1 MTIEEVLAV
10 EEMQVFDRKSV
21 NIAPKVLAI
30 PIIAFA
36 NADGG
41 TVAIG
46 ISDKTRRIEG
56 VDYDIQ
62 KLNEL
67 LRVPFDFCVP
77 TVKVEIEKVQCIDF
91 KGRENHVLLM
101 HIEPSMEVHANQA
114 DEVFMRVGDKSKK
127 LAFEERMQ
135 LMYDKGE
142 RFFEDKPVPET
153 DIEDIDLAFVEKYI
167 AQIGYSKTAME
178 YLRENKGFIKE
189 KNGKVQI
196 SSAAIL
202 LFGKNPQLYFPRA
215 RVRFIRYE
223 GTEERVGTQMNVI
236 KDVIFEGNI
245 LKMIT
250 DAVAYLDTQI
260 KEKTYLGEDGLFV
273 TEEEYPKFVR
283 QEIIVNAVTHRDY
296 SIRGTDIQIKM
307 FDDRIVVE
315 SPGKL
320 PGLVKTDNIR
330 HTHFSRNPKIAEF
343 LKVYSFVKEYGEGV
357 DRMCKELEAVGLQ
370 DPEYRLNAFML
381 QTTIRNSKIR
391 NILLLFN
398 VISMQNNT
406 DSDPR
411 FPFDSYQK
419 QKWDIEHI
427 HSVTTERAQ
436 NKKEREEWL
445 DSAWPYIESVASDP
459 KVFEMYTKAKD
470 VRDNKFYDDE
480 HATEYDEM
488 YNSVI
493 AFFSGE
499 TGIDNKPINE
509 ISNLTLLDQRTNRGY
524 RNHIFPVKRNKIL
537 EKSGVESFIPL
548 CTKNVFLKFYSKT
561 VSQMY
566 LWDKNDRKDY
576 FDKMADE
583 IFYYLSG
590 TRKEQ

>member
-1 MTIEEVLAV
+1 MERSGKMTIEEVLAV

-250 DAVAYLDTQI
+250 DAVAYPDTQI

-381 QTTIRNSKIR
+381 QTTIRNST
-391 NILLLFN
+391 L
-398 VISMQNNT
+398 T
-406 DSDPR
+406 DKKPR
-411 FPFDSYQK
+411 F
-419 QKWDIEHI
+419 
-427 HSVTTERAQ
+427 
-436 NKKEREEWL
+436 
-445 DSAWPYIESVASDP
+445 
-459 KVFEMYTKAKD
+459 
-470 VRDNKFYDDE
+470 
-480 HATEYDEM
+480 
-488 YNSVI
+488 
-493 AFFSGE
+493 G
-499 TGIDNKPINE
+499 
-509 ISNLTLLDQRTNRGY
+509 
-524 RNHIFPVKRNKIL
+524 
-537 EKSGVESFIPL
+537 
-548 CTKNVFLKFYSKT
+548 
-561 VSQMY
+561 
-566 LWDKNDRKDY
+566 
-576 FDKMADE
+576 
-583 IFYYLSG
+583 
-590 TRKEQ
+590 

>member
-196 SSAAIL
+196 SSAALL

-381 QTTIRNSKIR
+381 QTTIRNST
-391 NILLLFN
+391 L
-398 VISMQNNT
+398 T
-406 DSDPR
+406 DKKPR
-411 FPFDSYQK
+411 FGEENHGLVD
-419 QKWDIEHI
+419 
-427 HSVTTERAQ
+427 
-436 NKKEREEWL
+436 KKPL
-445 DSAWPYIESVASDP
+445 FQVI
-459 KVFEMYTKAKD
+459 
-470 VRDNKFYDDE
+470 DD
-480 HATEYDEM
+480 A
-488 YNSVI
+488 VC
-493 AFFSGE
+493 
-499 TGIDNKPINE
+499 
-509 ISNLTLLDQRTNRGY
+509 
-524 RNHIFPVKRNKIL
+524 NKIL
-537 EKSGVESFIPL
+537 TPTISENVKEIVEA
-548 CTKNVFLKFYSKT
+548 
-561 VSQMY
+561 
-566 LWDKNDRKDY
+566 
-576 FDKMADE
+576 FDMNQ
-583 IFYYLSG
+583 IFG
-590 TRKEQ
+590 RKEVKKELGYGDYKAGKAIEAMQVLNIAIPVEGKGKGKYILKEM

>member
-381 QTTIRNSKIR
+381 QTTIRNST
-391 NILLLFN
+391 L
-398 VISMQNNT
+398 T
-406 DSDPR
+406 DKKPR
-411 FPFDSYQK
+411 FGEENHGLVD
-419 QKWDIEHI
+419 
-427 HSVTTERAQ
+427 
-436 NKKEREEWL
+436 KKPRFGEENHGL
-445 DSAWPYIESVASDP
+445 VDKKPLFQVI
-459 KVFEMYTKAKD
+459 
-470 VRDNKFYDDE
+470 DD
-480 HATEYDEM
+480 A
-488 YNSVI
+488 VC
-493 AFFSGE
+493 
-499 TGIDNKPINE
+499 
-509 ISNLTLLDQRTNRGY
+509 
-524 RNHIFPVKRNKIL
+524 NKIL
-537 EKSGVESFIPL
+537 TPTISENVKEIVEA
-548 CTKNVFLKFYSKT
+548 
-561 VSQMY
+561 
-566 LWDKNDRKDY
+566 
-576 FDKMADE
+576 FDMNQ
-583 IFYYLSG
+583 IFG
-590 TRKEQ
+590 RKEVKKRTWIW

>member
-1 MTIEEVLAV
+1 MERSGKMTIEEVLAV

-46 ISDKTRRIEG
+46 ISDKTRRIES

-381 QTTIRNSKIR
+381 QTTIRNST
-391 NILLLFN
+391 L
-398 VISMQNNT
+398 T
-406 DSDPR
+406 DKKPR
-411 FPFDSYQK
+411 FGEENHGLVD
-419 QKWDIEHI
+419 
-427 HSVTTERAQ
+427 
-436 NKKEREEWL
+436 KKPL
-445 DSAWPYIESVASDP
+445 FQVI
-459 KVFEMYTKAKD
+459 
-470 VRDNKFYDDE
+470 DD
-480 HATEYDEM
+480 A
-488 YNSVI
+488 VC
-493 AFFSGE
+493 
-499 TGIDNKPINE
+499 
-509 ISNLTLLDQRTNRGY
+509 
-524 RNHIFPVKRNKIL
+524 NKIL
-537 EKSGVESFIPL
+537 TPTISENVKEIVEA
-548 CTKNVFLKFYSKT
+548 
-561 VSQMY
+561 
-566 LWDKNDRKDY
+566 
-576 FDKMADE
+576 FDMNQ
-583 IFYYLSG
+583 IFG
-590 TRKEQ
+590 RKEVKKELGYGDYKAGKAIEAMQVLNIAIPVEGKGKGKYILKEM

>member
-1 MTIEEVLAV
+1 MERSGKMTIEEVLEV

-381 QTTIRNSKIR
+381 QTTIRNST
-391 NILLLFN
+391 L
-398 VISMQNNT
+398 T
-406 DSDPR
+406 DKKPR
-411 FPFDSYQK
+411 FGEENHGLVD
-419 QKWDIEHI
+419 
-427 HSVTTERAQ
+427 
-436 NKKEREEWL
+436 KKPRFGEENHGL
-445 DSAWPYIESVASDP
+445 VDKKPLFQVI
-459 KVFEMYTKAKD
+459 
-470 VRDNKFYDDE
+470 DD
-480 HATEYDEM
+480 A
-488 YNSVI
+488 VC
-493 AFFSGE
+493 
-499 TGIDNKPINE
+499 
-509 ISNLTLLDQRTNRGY
+509 
-524 RNHIFPVKRNKIL
+524 NKIL
-537 EKSGVESFIPL
+537 TPTISENVKEIVEA
-548 CTKNVFLKFYSKT
+548 
-561 VSQMY
+561 
-566 LWDKNDRKDY
+566 
-576 FDKMADE
+576 FDMNQ
-583 IFYYLSG
+583 IFG
-590 TRKEQ
+590 RKEVKKELGYGDYKAGKAIEAMQVLNIAIPVEGKGKGKYILKEM

>member
-1 MTIEEVLAV
+1 MTIEEVLAG
-10 EEMQVFDRKSV
+10 EEMQGFDRKSV

-142 RFFEDKPVPET
+142 RFFEDKPVPEA

-381 QTTIRNSKIR
+381 QTTIRNST
-391 NILLLFN
+391 L
-398 VISMQNNT
+398 T
-406 DSDPR
+406 DKKPR
-411 FPFDSYQK
+411 FGEENHGLVD
-419 QKWDIEHI
+419 
-427 HSVTTERAQ
+427 
-436 NKKEREEWL
+436 KKPL
-445 DSAWPYIESVASDP
+445 FQVI
-459 KVFEMYTKAKD
+459 
-470 VRDNKFYDDE
+470 DD
-480 HATEYDEM
+480 A
-488 YNSVI
+488 VC
-493 AFFSGE
+493 
-499 TGIDNKPINE
+499 
-509 ISNLTLLDQRTNRGY
+509 
-524 RNHIFPVKRNKIL
+524 NKIL
-537 EKSGVESFIPL
+537 TPTISENVKEIVEA
-548 CTKNVFLKFYSKT
+548 
-561 VSQMY
+561 
-566 LWDKNDRKDY
+566 
-576 FDKMADE
+576 FDMNQ
-583 IFYYLSG
+583 IFG
-590 TRKEQ
+590 RKEVKKELGYGDYKAGKAIEAMQVLNIAIPVEGKGKGKYILKEM

>member
-1 MTIEEVLAV
+1 MERSGKMTIEEVLAV

-142 RFFEDKPVPET
+142 RFFEDKPVPEA

-381 QTTIRNSKIR
+381 QTTIRNST
-391 NILLLFN
+391 L
-398 VISMQNNT
+398 T
-406 DSDPR
+406 DKKPR
-411 FPFDSYQK
+411 FGEENHGLVD
-419 QKWDIEHI
+419 
-427 HSVTTERAQ
+427 
-436 NKKEREEWL
+436 KKPRFGEENHGL
-445 DSAWPYIESVASDP
+445 VDKKPLFQVI
-459 KVFEMYTKAKD
+459 
-470 VRDNKFYDDE
+470 DD
-480 HATEYDEM
+480 A
-488 YNSVI
+488 VC
-493 AFFSGE
+493 
-499 TGIDNKPINE
+499 
-509 ISNLTLLDQRTNRGY
+509 
-524 RNHIFPVKRNKIL
+524 NKIL
-537 EKSGVESFIPL
+537 TPTISENVKEIVEA
-548 CTKNVFLKFYSKT
+548 
-561 VSQMY
+561 
-566 LWDKNDRKDY
+566 
-576 FDKMADE
+576 FDMNQ
-583 IFYYLSG
+583 IFG
-590 TRKEQ
+590 RKEVKKNLDMVIIKQAKQ

>member
-381 QTTIRNSKIR
+381 QTTIRNST
-391 NILLLFN
+391 L
-398 VISMQNNT
+398 T
-406 DSDPR
+406 DKKPR
-411 FPFDSYQK
+411 FGEENHGLVD
-419 QKWDIEHI
+419 
-427 HSVTTERAQ
+427 
-436 NKKEREEWL
+436 KKPL
-445 DSAWPYIESVASDP
+445 FQVI
-459 KVFEMYTKAKD
+459 
-470 VRDNKFYDDE
+470 DD
-480 HATEYDEM
+480 A
-488 YNSVI
+488 VC
-493 AFFSGE
+493 
-499 TGIDNKPINE
+499 
-509 ISNLTLLDQRTNRGY
+509 
-524 RNHIFPVKRNKIL
+524 NKIL
-537 EKSGVESFIPL
+537 TPTISENMKEIVEA
-548 CTKNVFLKFYSKT
+548 
-561 VSQMY
+561 
-566 LWDKNDRKDY
+566 
-576 FDKMADE
+576 FDMNQ
-583 IFYYLSG
+583 IFG
-590 TRKEQ
+590 RKEVKKELGYGDYKAGKAIEAMQVLNIAIPVEGKGKGKYILKEM